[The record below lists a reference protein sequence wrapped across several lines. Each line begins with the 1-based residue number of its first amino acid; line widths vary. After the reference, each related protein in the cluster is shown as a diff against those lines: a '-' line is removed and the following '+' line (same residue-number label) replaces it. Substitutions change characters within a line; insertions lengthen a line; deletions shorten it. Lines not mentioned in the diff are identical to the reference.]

1 MISLTLI
8 IIIFIILSV
17 FTFLMDKW
25 YNGPL
30 TPLVHEM
37 KNKIIIIT
45 GGSRGIGFET
55 AKSLLKNGATVI
67 LACRKEKEA
76 LESINSLE
84 DDKEK

>member
-8 IIIFIILSV
+8 SILFIILAI

-45 GGSRGIGFET
+45 GDSRGIGFET

-67 LACRKEKEA
+67 LASRKEKEA
-76 LESINSLE
+76 IDSILA
-84 DDKEK
+84 